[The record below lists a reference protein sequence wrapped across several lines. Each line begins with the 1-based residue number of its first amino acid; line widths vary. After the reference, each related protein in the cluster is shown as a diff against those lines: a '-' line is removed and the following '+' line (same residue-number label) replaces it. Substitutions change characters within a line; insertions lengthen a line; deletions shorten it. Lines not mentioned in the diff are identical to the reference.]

1 MEVMAVTLTQFAKI
15 PRLHINAHVKRGLKG
30 TVNIVKTL
38 MNAMLN
44 TMVAVYMNV
53 TIYQEI
59 IDALATM
66 DSIWHTMAITV

>member
-1 MEVMAVTLTQFAKI
+1 
-15 PRLHINAHVKRGLKG
+15 
-30 TVNIVKTL
+30 

-53 TIYQEI
+53 TTYQEI

-66 DSIWHTMAITV
+66 DSIWHTMVITV